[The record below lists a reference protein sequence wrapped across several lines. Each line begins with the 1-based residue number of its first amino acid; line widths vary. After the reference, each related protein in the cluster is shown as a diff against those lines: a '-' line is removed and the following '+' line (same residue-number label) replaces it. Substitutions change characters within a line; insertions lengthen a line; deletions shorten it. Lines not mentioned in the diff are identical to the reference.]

1 VAQTIF
7 RVDAQGLYWSNRP
20 NRSLAASGRALWI
33 CLLAMNALLISVM
46 SIAIGA
52 WPIVPFAGLE
62 VLLIVVAF
70 WVVSRHDDDFEQ
82 LEFSADTFYWSSR
95 NGRRVSEMQGNV
107 AWLSMEWQL
116 VRGHRL
122 LRLRYAGKEVFAC
135 NGVADGEERRLQ
147 AGLAQVCSKAA
158 LLRAPLFSA

>member
-1 VAQTIF
+1 
-7 RVDAQGLYWSNRP
+7 
-20 NRSLAASGRALWI
+20 
-33 CLLAMNALLISVM
+33 
-46 SIAIGA
+46 
-52 WPIVPFAGLE
+52 
-62 VLLIVVAF
+62 
-70 WVVSRHDDDFEQ
+70 VVSRHDDDFEQ
-82 LEFSADTFYWSSR
+82 LEFSADTFHWSSR

-147 AGLAQVCSKAA
+147 AGLAQVCPKAPF
-158 LLRAPLFSA
+158 LRAPLFSA